1 MFGLPGGQLYINTND
16 CFFDKIK
23 GFKDI
28 PIES

>member
-16 CFFDKIK
+16 CFSDKIK